1 MVPMEGVVKKYFASK
16 TILCVLGSD
25 PQAQGKETSYQSS
38 QVYKV
43 SIWKDDLV
51 PYPLITLHQSVFSGS
66 QSASPMMHLFTN
78 SASIGRSREITRHP
92 VDPRPIVKN
101 VSGFRLM
108 HQGNL

>member
-43 SIWKDDLV
+43 SI
-51 PYPLITLHQSVFSGS
+51 
-66 QSASPMMHLFTN
+66 
-78 SASIGRSREITRHP
+78 
-92 VDPRPIVKN
+92 
-101 VSGFRLM
+101 
-108 HQGNL
+108 